1 MPKPLPPRV
10 AEQRKKIVDAVIDSL
25 NNNDLTWLQEWS
37 AGTAPQNYVSG
48 NAYRGL
54 NRLNLLFAS
63 RANGFTDPRFI
74 TFKQAQEHGWKVRK
88 GERSFAVEKWKSYV
102 IPPLDEDHEARVCIA
117 CVGYYS
123 VFNLQQVDGAPS
135 FEPDLPD
142 LTPNSITRIADRLI
156 ATSRCDVKETTEG
169 RACYQPAYDR
179 ILVPDRR
186 LFIGDDTTRSQNFVR
201 TLCHELGHSTM
212 VPLSRPHQDYAR
224 EELVAELTALF
235 TCGDLGLQVSY
246 DEGDLHF
253 RQHAA
258 YLKSW
263 ASGLKDKPQALFTAA
278 ALADKASAYI
288 LDRYN
293 HVSKDT

>member
-1 MPKPLPPRV
+1 MKPLPPRV
-10 AEQRKKIVDAVIDSL
+10 ATQRKKIVDAVIDAI

-37 AGTAPQNYVSG
+37 AGAAPQNYVSG

-63 RANGFTDPRFI
+63 RAHGFTDPRFI

-102 IPPLDEDHEARVCIA
+102 IPPLDEDHDARVGIA

-123 VFNLQQVDGAPS
+123 VFNLEQIDGAPS

-142 LTPNSITRIADRLI
+142 LTPNGITRIADRLI

-169 RACYQPAYDR
+169 RACYQPMYDR

-201 TLCHELGHSTM
+201 TLCHELAHSTM
-212 VPLSRPHQDYAR
+212 VPLQRPHQDYAR
-224 EELVAELTALF
+224 EELVAELSAVFTAS
-235 TCGDLGLQVSY
+235 DVGLPVAFDTS
-246 DEGDLHF
+246 DVHF

-258 YLKSW
+258 YLQSWSKS
-263 ASGLKDKPQALFTAA
+263 LKDKPYGLFTAA
-278 ALADKASAYI
+278 ALADKATEYI
-288 LDRYN
+288 VNRYN
-293 HVSKDT
+293 NVAKCA